1 MRRVIAFVTS
11 RYGLA
16 GLAALA
22 IIVVVAVGRVM
33 GLGGDSGAN
42 NGAIVGSG
50 QGDTGVSSTASPV
63 PNDAPTAAP
72 TKPDPVVKPGED
84 GPMVVA
90 REFADAYLDSTGKPS
105 AWRAALT
112 KYATAK
118 LAGEITTMDPAT
130 VPAKRITGALKLG
143 DHGATWAEIDV
154 PTESGTL
161 VFRLLS
167 GTKGGSAVWQVD
179 GIDWDSKS

>member
-22 IIVVVAVGRVM
+22 VILIVTVGRLM
-33 GLGGDSGAN
+33 GLGGGDNGSG
-42 NGAIVGSG
+42 NGAIVGTG
-50 QGDTGVSSTASPV
+50 QGDTATSSTASPV

-118 LAGEITTMDPAT
+118 LAGEIKTMDPAT
-130 VPAKRITGALKLG
+130 VPAERITGALKLG

-154 PTESGTL
+154 PTDSGTL
-161 VFRLLS
+161 IFRLLS
-167 GTKGGSAVWQVD
+167 GAKAWQVD
-179 GIDWDSKS
+179 GIDWDPKS